1 MTAVIQIAGIEY
13 AAVIAAI
20 LEQSLD
26 PPWSVSSVASF
37 LSVPGSFA
45 LLASRGNAAPE
56 GAVLCRAAA
65 DSCDLAA
72 IGVVREARRKGFGSA
87 LLEAAQNEAAKR
99 RCRHM
104 FLEVAE
110 SNQAAIGLYL
120 AQGFREVAKR
130 VAYYRAGARSTAPP
144 VDAIVMRRDFEGRL

>member
-1 MTAVIQIAGIEY
+1 MTAIIQTAGIEY
-13 AAVIAAI
+13 AAVIAAV

-26 PPWSVSSVASF
+26 PPWNAHSVASF

-45 LLASRGNAAPE
+45 LLASRDNAAPE
-56 GAVLCRAAA
+56 GVILCRAAA

-72 IGVVREARRKGFGSA
+72 IGVVRAARRKGLGSA
-87 LLEAAQNEAAKR
+87 LLAAAQSEAAARQ
-99 RCRHM
+99 CRHM

-110 SNQAAIGLYL
+110 TNQAAIGLYL

-130 VAYYRAGARSTAPP
+130 VAYYRAGSRNKASS
-144 VDAIVMRRDFEGRL
+144 VDAIVMRRDF